1 MIITRI
7 IGGLGN
13 QMFQYAAGLALA
25 TLKQT
30 ELKVDLSGF
39 EKGAE
44 NMVTSRDFGLDRFVM
59 PLVPANTNEIQ
70 AFRKKSHTKV
80 SRTLQRFFPFLY
92 KRIYFSESGT
102 DFHPG
107 FFQCPDQAYLEGY
120 WQSEKYFKGIE
131 ADLREAFVFKKEIT
145 EPVSHLSENITS
157 VNSVSI
163 HVRRGDYLKLQHVYE
178 VCSAD
183 YYMKAVQLL
192 SEKVSGSL
200 VLFVFSD
207 DIDWCRENLK
217 FQADLHFIQTGD
229 LYQDLFLMSQC
240 RHHIIANSSYSW
252 WGAWLNAH
260 TDKIVI
266 APKTWYRHKQSP
278 DIYPQNWMTI

>member
-25 TLKQT
+25 KAKQT
-30 ELKVDLSGF
+30 ELKVDISGF
-39 EKGAE
+39 ETGGAH
-44 NMVTSRDFGLDRFVM
+44 MVTPRNYGLDQFDM
-59 PLVPANTNEIQ
+59 PVVAADTNELTR
-70 AFRKKSHTKV
+70 FRNKSKTKV
-80 SRTLQRFFPFLY
+80 LRTIQRFFPFLF
-92 KRIYFSESGT
+92 KTVYFSESGT
-102 DFHPG
+102 DFHPA
-107 FFQCPDQAYLEGY
+107 FFQCPDQTYLEGY

-131 ADLREAFVFKKEIT
+131 TSIREAFVFKKDISDS
-145 EPVSHLSENITS
+145 VSHLSANMKS

-183 YYMKAVQLL
+183 YYLKAVQVL
-192 SEKVSGSL
+192 SEKVSGSP

-207 DIDWCRENLK
+207 DIDWCKENLN
-217 FQADLHFIQTGD
+217 FQADLHVVQTGD
-229 LYQDLFLMSQC
+229 PYKDLFLMTQC

-260 TDKIVI
+260 PDKIVI
-266 APKTWYRHKQSP
+266 APKKWYHHKQSP
-278 DIYPQNWMTI
+278 DIYPQNWITI